1 MNEVDLQTK
10 RSDSVHGN
18 LGIHWALGL
27 PLLSMLMLSL
37 VFPTVSFWWLT
48 PFALTPLILAARQQR
63 FSKKYLLYVWLV
75 ASLYYVVNL
84 YWLSGITVP
93 GYIALSIYCGF
104 FLAVFFLLT
113 HLLASI
119 KWLPVWLSAPVI
131 FTSLEYLRGHLFTG
145 FPWFT
150 LGVAFTG
157 SLTVL
162 QAVSIFGAAGL
173 SFLAVLTAA
182 VLADLIG
189 SISDRSRPAPR
200 VSLGVGIVLTVLL
213 WGAVIVYG
221 EVQWHHPPF
230 RPGPRVAV
238 LQQNIPQ
245 SIKASNSIRN
255 QKRLFNSYFQLSLKA
270 ARQHPNLIAWP
281 ETMVP
286 GFLNPSW
293 LAQSP
298 AWYARGHGR
307 RMLMMDQNFARRLTA
322 IAKKYD
328 TALLVGSSGVRF
340 NRAGKISSMQNIAVL
355 FTPRHGESP
364 RYYAKRHL
372 VPFGEYL
379 PFKHSAPWLH
389 HVLSYF
395 TPFGPNGDYSLTPGS
410 IWQHFTLHVGSRSWR
425 FASPICYEDAMAR
438 PARAFCREHDGRKGA
453 DFLVVISNDG
463 WYQSRS
469 ELQQHMQ
476 LDQVRAVE
484 NRVSVARC
492 VNGGYCGFINPDGRV
507 IKLVT
512 RHGRHGFVSGIAV
525 ADIPLDDR
533 LTIFDRGGYLFP
545 RVVLALGGVLIA
557 LLAGEY
563 VFRRQKRDKR
573 VSSDLSAGTDQ
584 PDGH

>member
-1 MNEVDLQTK
+1 MNEVDVQTK
-10 RSDSVHGN
+10 VGKSSLLSPDAWR
-18 LGIHWALGL
+18 ALGL

-48 PFALTPLILAARQQR
+48 PVALTPLIMAARQPHIT
-63 FSKKYLLYVWLV
+63 KKYLLYIWLV
-75 ASLYYVVNL
+75 ASVYYVVNL
-84 YWLSGITVP
+84 YWLSGITIP

-113 HLLASI
+113 HLLARI
-119 KWLPVWLSAPVI
+119 NWLPIWISAPII

-157 SLTVL
+157 SLVVL

-173 SFLAVLTAA
+173 SFLAVMTAA
-182 VLADLIG
+182 VLADV
-189 SISDRSRPAPR
+189 ISSMTDRRFSERRKWPWT
-200 VSLGVGIVLTVLL
+200 GVALMVLL
-213 WGAVIVYG
+213 WGAVIEYG
-221 EVQWHHPPF
+221 IVQLHHPPF
-230 RPGPRVAV
+230 HPGPRVAV

-245 SIKASNSIRN
+245 SIKSSHSIRS
-255 QKRLFNSYFQLSLKA
+255 QKRLFDSYFQLSLKA
-270 ARQHPNLIAWP
+270 ARLHPNLIAWP

-307 RMLMMDQNFARRLTA
+307 RMLMMDQQFARRLTA
-322 IAKKYD
+322 FARTYN
-328 TALLVGSSGVRF
+328 TSLLVGSSGVRF
-340 NRAGKISSMQNIAVL
+340 NRTGRISSMQNIAVL
-355 FTPRHGESP
+355 FTPQHGESP

-389 HVLSYF
+389 HLLSYF
-395 TPFGPNGDYSLTPGS
+395 TPFGPDGDYSLTPGTV
-410 IWQHFTLHVGSRSWR
+410 WRHFTLHVGSRSWR

-438 PARAFCREHDGRKGA
+438 PARAFCREHHGVKGA

-463 WYQSRS
+463 WYQSRA
-469 ELQQHMQ
+469 ELQQHLQ

-492 VNGGYCGFINPDGRV
+492 VNGGYCGFINPSGR
-507 IKLVT
+507 IIRLVS
-512 RHGRHGFVSGIAV
+512 RHGRHAFVSGV
-525 ADIPLDDR
+525 AAANMPLDSR
-533 LTIFDRGGYLFP
+533 RTIFQRGGYLFP
-545 RVVLALGGVLIA
+545 RVVLALGGALIG
-557 LLAGEY
+557 LLAADCLI
-563 VFRRQKRDKR
+563 RRQKRHKT
-573 VSSDLSAGTDQ
+573 VSSTPAAGTAE